1 MILLS
6 GDCSRGRAKGFEGVK
21 GGGRCAPAVALSSP
35 GADTNRKQMQMM
47 SSKMKVAVKVGWIDE
62 NSLSVDMH
70 LIIAY
75 DTVSNVVES
84 KVHQCQQNSDA

>member
-21 GGGRCAPAVALSSP
+21 GGSRCAPAVALSSP
-35 GADTNRKQMQMM
+35 GADTHRKQMQTM
-47 SSKMKVAVKVGWIDE
+47 SSKRKVAVKVGWIDE

-75 DTVSNVVES
+75 KDRDKTQ
-84 KVHQCQQNSDA
+84 KIL